1 MGGCAVVGEMGSTGD
16 AAAWFMVCRDGRP
29 ALSYLL
35 EVVYGDCGDEYWLLG
50 LDDGEEVVSS
60 EYPYGY
66 SDFVS

>member
-1 MGGCAVVGEMGSTGD
+1 MCHSL
-16 AAAWFMVCRDGRP
+16 
-29 ALSYLL
+29 LSYLL